1 MILQTVKQIIIIHI
15 LPNIWRSKDS
25 KAKKYGQFK
34 EYNMKN
40 NFLQKSYKQCGEE
53 ANSRPFYKNSKL
65 SISLDRQLLCSYIVI
80 QLNVI
85 QFVFVLQVEVYH
97 SVLKPVK
104 SSDDY
109 LLWPCIKLEQKALPR
124 KSLMENSFFCAVFV
138 FYLMC
143 FCNRNS
149 FLKNTN
155 FFKVFQINVTD
166 MLESYQHVL
175 DNVDH

>member
-15 LPNIWRSKDS
+15 LPNIWTSKDS

-40 NFLQKSYKQCGEE
+40 NFLQKLYKQCGEE

-85 QFVFVLQVEVYH
+85 QFVFILQVEVHH
-97 SVLKPVK
+97 SVLKPVM
-104 SSDDY
+104 
-109 LLWPCIKLEQKALPR
+109 LWPCIKLEQKALPR
-124 KSLMENSFFCAVFV
+124 KSLMENFIFLCSICFLFDVF
-138 FYLMC
+138 L
-143 FCNRNS
+143 
-149 FLKNTN
+149 
-155 FFKVFQINVTD
+155 Q
-166 MLESYQHVL
+166 
-175 DNVDH
+175 